1 MILQNKNNILILC
14 RQRELKILVRTAL
27 LKMSLILLLPFNLED
42 L

>member
-1 MILQNKNNILILC
+1 MILQNKNNILLC